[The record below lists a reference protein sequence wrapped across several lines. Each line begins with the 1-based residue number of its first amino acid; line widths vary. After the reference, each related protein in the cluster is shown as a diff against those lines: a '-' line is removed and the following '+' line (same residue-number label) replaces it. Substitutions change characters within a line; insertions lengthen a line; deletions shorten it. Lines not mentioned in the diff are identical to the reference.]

1 MKNSKNCVNL
11 VFWSFVAPPGL
22 SPDQIGHSKQK
33 TGTLSFDTP
42 KYMKIPNSQSWIHPI
57 SCTSPQMGSHQKF
70 HSLNKLISKNFFSK
84 IKILTHPYKSYV
96 TIKNMFSHQIS
107 HIIMYSPLFWV
118 LGVTL
123 LRLLRCTNM
132 VHFASSKEHS
142 ALATCG
148 LFKILILNT
157 LSYVY
162 SVFAIYWQYNIL
174 IRPKHFII
182 AQNYDMDFIIL
193 DKSLGVCRNRG
204 LKCYDWSNVFHLFQF
219 RLWNLAKRACFSK
232 VRYAL
237 GNP

>member
-118 LGVTL
+118 PGVTL

-142 ALATCG
+142 GGGQKC
-148 LFKILILNT
+148 
-157 LSYVY
+157 
-162 SVFAIYWQYNIL
+162 
-174 IRPKHFII
+174 PKFC
-182 AQNYDMDFIIL
+182 L
-193 DKSLGVCRNRG
+193 RG
-204 LKCYDWSNVFHLFQF
+204 LYIAPPLSIRFLMIWKQTTIDKKMYTYD
-219 RLWNLAKRACFSK
+219 KR
-232 VRYAL
+232 
-237 GNP
+237 PP

>member
-132 VHFASSKEHS
+132 LHFASSKEHS
-142 ALATCG
+142 VWPLDIINS
-148 LFKILILNT
+148 ILQFHFWN
-157 LSYVY
+157 YKC
-162 SVFAIYWQYNIL
+162 IYWEILLSLNLICNIV
-174 IRPKHFII
+174 H
-182 AQNYDMDFIIL
+182 
-193 DKSLGVCRNRG
+193 SG
-204 LKCYDWSNVFHLFQF
+204 LSNTDRKLHS
-219 RLWNLAKRACFSK
+219 FS
-232 VRYAL
+232 
-237 GNP
+237 

>member
-1 MKNSKNCVNL
+1 MPKNAKNRPKTAQNRPKTAILAVWRFFKFSKSVFCQISRFCQQFFFEKMKNSKNCVNL

-70 HSLNKLISKNFFSK
+70 HSLNKLISKIFFSK

-132 VHFASSKEHS
+132 LHFASSKEHS
-142 ALATCG
+142 ARGCTQK
-148 LFKILILNT
+148 FF
-157 LSYVY
+157 
-162 SVFAIYWQYNIL
+162 FAINKKSTIFFRMPNLKVSTGLL
-174 IRPKHFII
+174 IQIPNQLPNSIPYPK
-182 AQNYDMDFIIL
+182 NT
-193 DKSLGVCRNRG
+193 S
-204 LKCYDWSNVFHLFQF
+204 
-219 RLWNLAKRACFSK
+219 
-232 VRYAL
+232 
-237 GNP
+237 

>member
-107 HIIMYSPLFWV
+107 HIIMYSAMFWDP
-118 LGVTL
+118 GVTL

-132 VHFASSKEHS
+132 SHFESSKRP
-142 ALATCG
+142 CG
-148 LFKILILNT
+148 GGGSKTFLDPPLTGYGRKLYQDIIETEAVTMLLF
-157 LSYVY
+157 
-162 SVFAIYWQYNIL
+162 
-174 IRPKHFII
+174 
-182 AQNYDMDFIIL
+182 
-193 DKSLGVCRNRG
+193 
-204 LKCYDWSNVFHLFQF
+204 
-219 RLWNLAKRACFSK
+219 
-232 VRYAL
+232 
-237 GNP
+237 

>member
-1 MKNSKNCVNL
+1 MKNSKNFVNL

-70 HSLNKLISKNFFSK
+70 HSLNKLISKKFFSK

-118 LGVTL
+118 PGVTL

-132 VHFASSKEHS
+132 LHFASSKEHS
-142 ALATCG
+142 AWL
-148 LFKILILNT
+148 K
-157 LSYVY
+157 SYVIKNRE
-162 SVFAIYWQYNIL
+162 SIDIIVIL
-174 IRPKHFII
+174 HFYE
-182 AQNYDMDFIIL
+182 NSTSCWYE
-193 DKSLGVCRNRG
+193 
-204 LKCYDWSNVFHLFQF
+204 DWSQL
-219 RLWNLAKRACFSK
+219 
-232 VRYAL
+232 
-237 GNP
+237 

>member
-70 HSLNKLISKNFFSK
+70 HSLNKLISKKFFSK

-107 HIIMYSPLFWV
+107 HIIMYSAMFWDP
-118 LGVTL
+118 GVTL

-132 VHFASSKEHS
+132 SHFESKRDTVAGANFRFLVWQKSFQAAILGLTRTSICSQPHFGPF
-142 ALATCG
+142 LAFWD
-148 LFKILILNT
+148 L
-157 LSYVY
+157 
-162 SVFAIYWQYNIL
+162 
-174 IRPKHFII
+174 
-182 AQNYDMDFIIL
+182 
-193 DKSLGVCRNRG
+193 
-204 LKCYDWSNVFHLFQF
+204 
-219 RLWNLAKRACFSK
+219 
-232 VRYAL
+232 
-237 GNP
+237 

>member
-70 HSLNKLISKNFFSK
+70 HSLNKLISKKFFSK

-118 LGVTL
+118 PGLTL
-123 LRLLRCTNM
+123 LRLLRC
-132 VHFASSKEHS
+132 HRFFRKSSENGWELTRRKLRQK
-142 ALATCG
+142 AAKKC
-148 LFKILILNT
+148 N
-157 LSYVY
+157 V
-162 SVFAIYWQYNIL
+162 VAI
-174 IRPKHFII
+174 
-182 AQNYDMDFIIL
+182 
-193 DKSLGVCRNRG
+193 G
-204 LKCYDWSNVFHLFQF
+204 
-219 RLWNLAKRACFSK
+219 
-232 VRYAL
+232 
-237 GNP
+237 

>member
-107 HIIMYSPLFWV
+107 HIIMYSLLFWV

-142 ALATCG
+142 VGAGVSQMTILSHKPPYCKSEHEG
-148 LFKILILNT
+148 GKGVKISKNLT
-157 LSYVY
+157 TW
-162 SVFAIYWQYNIL
+162 FMDD
-174 IRPKHFII
+174 PKVVWIC
-182 AQNYDMDFIIL
+182 M
-193 DKSLGVCRNRG
+193 
-204 LKCYDWSNVFHLFQF
+204 
-219 RLWNLAKRACFSK
+219 
-232 VRYAL
+232 
-237 GNP
+237 

>member
-70 HSLNKLISKNFFSK
+70 HSLNKLISKMFFSK
-84 IKILTHPYKSYV
+84 IKILTHPYKYYV

-118 LGVTL
+118 PGVTL

-142 ALATCG
+142 ALWRGMSQHQRKELKTAT
-148 LFKILILNT
+148 LLPAAHLE
-157 LSYVY
+157 
-162 SVFAIYWQYNIL
+162 
-174 IRPKHFII
+174 
-182 AQNYDMDFIIL
+182 IIL
-193 DKSLGVCRNRG
+193 HN
-204 LKCYDWSNVFHLFQF
+204 
-219 RLWNLAKRACFSK
+219 
-232 VRYAL
+232 
-237 GNP
+237 

>member
-70 HSLNKLISKNFFSK
+70 HSLNKLISKIFFSK

-107 HIIMYSPLFWV
+107 HIIMYSLLFWV

-132 VHFASSKEHS
+132 LHFASSKEHS
-142 ALATCG
+142 VPVVQYRKG
-148 LFKILILNT
+148 
-157 LSYVY
+157 
-162 SVFAIYWQYNIL
+162 VFQL
-174 IRPKHFII
+174 VTTPLP
-182 AQNYDMDFIIL
+182 QQ
-193 DKSLGVCRNRG
+193 GV
-204 LKCYDWSNVFHLFQF
+204 L
-219 RLWNLAKRACFSK
+219 
-232 VRYAL
+232 
-237 GNP
+237 